1 MRARVAVKCSAK
13 WKQTRYFSFS
23 IHINKIEW
31 NACGRSEHILFALRV
46 FTVWYFIVH
55 LLIDVEWALSRKK
68 NCFDRFFFALANK
81 LSFDTCVR
89 FENSRK
95 RHTHT
100 YTYSIRYN
108 TANIHFLFTTS
119 SISTYTPN
127 AFKSTRRFAI
137 KLLFLIWKLHQ

>member
-1 MRARVAVKCSAK
+1 MRQIGTHIIRVA
-13 WKQTRYFSFS
+13 R
-23 IHINKIEW
+23 IHCMIFYSSLTYRRRMSTEQEKK
-31 NACGRSEHILFALRV
+31 LFRPLFV
-46 FTVWYFIVH
+46 
-55 LLIDVEWALSRKK
+55 
-68 NCFDRFFFALANK
+68 ALANK

-89 FENSRK
+89 FENSQK

-137 KLLFLIWKLHQ
+137 KLLFLI